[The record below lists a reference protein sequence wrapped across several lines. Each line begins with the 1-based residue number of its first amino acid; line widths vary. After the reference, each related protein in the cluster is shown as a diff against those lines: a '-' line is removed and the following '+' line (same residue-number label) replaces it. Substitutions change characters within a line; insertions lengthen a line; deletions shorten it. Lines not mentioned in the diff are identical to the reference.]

1 VPPPVT
7 EEAVEP
13 QLNRSQIL
21 PTISQDEL
29 EQELMEARKE
39 MVRLKQE
46 SLMRH
51 TEQAQPVPMKYGES
65 QPQLPE
71 QAKTETVRKQSW
83 ERAKEA
89 AEEAQAREE
98 AAKTKPVERIKQGEL
113 RQTPSQ
119 LPAKVSTEQV
129 PDEPPA
135 ETDAEPG
142 VPIEAHDSH
151 TKAYLEQQREAP
163 VEAPTEVAEAPTEA
177 PEPPPEAP
185 AESPSEEPPAPTE
198 APTEPEETTDN

>member
-51 TEQAQPVPMKYGES
+51 TEQAQAVPTQS
-65 QPQLPE
+65 TPQLPE
-71 QAKTETVRKQSW
+71 QAKTETDRKQSW

-98 AAKTKPVERIKQGEL
+98 AAKTKPIERIKQGEL

-163 VEAPTEVAEAPTEA
+163 PVEAPPEVAEAPTEA

-185 AESPSEEPPAPTE
+185 AEPPSEEPPAPTE